1 MTNWGLMNARA
12 TFARNSVRT
21 DPALRFTGSDSAV
34 QARLRGAGCR
44 SAMIGHPGR
53 TDAMTTSDA
62 TAPSKAARRVT
73 FPDLVRI
80 HHRWR
85 KTVRDGSGAT
95 PEEREAVDAEYH
107 AALDTFEDEHG
118 QVISAY
124 WCADFE
130 SAVALTAG
138 APRTGWLRRWR
149 SPPPR
154 LHRVSDWATKEDPQ
168 IARMLHQCDELAI
181 RSAEVLRGRSR
192 RICIQLVMTSA
203 CHLLSLVDARH
214 IRTDPKTHAAAV
226 ADEKR
231 ELELVAEDYR
241 QAANGDA
248 QLIYFGGMAIGVA
261 FISLLYLV
269 SRGILQGE
277 DVQDATIIG
286 CLVAGALGAVVSV
299 IARINS
305 GSFDLDADVARGYTL
320 FLGAL
325 RPWIGSIFG
334 VLTYFAVTS
343 GFVEVFKI
351 PPDGIKQFYFLCV
364 IAFGAGFSERWAQ
377 DTLTGGLTGRSRKAD
392 PPSPTAP
399 SSVRPPA
406 APPPP
411 AGTDVKPAA
420 AAGAPPSAGLVDE

>member
-1 MTNWGLMNARA
+1 MTR
-12 TFARNSVRT
+12 V
-21 DPALRFTGSDSAV
+21 P
-34 QARLRGAGCR
+34 
-44 SAMIGHPGR
+44 
-53 TDAMTTSDA
+53 TTSKA
-62 TAPSKAARRVT
+62 TRRVT

-85 KTVRDGSGAT
+85 KTVGLESGAT
-95 PEEREAVDAEYH
+95 PAEREAVEVEYH
-107 AALDTFEDEHG
+107 AALDTFEEEHG
-118 QVISAY
+118 QIVSAY

-130 SAVALTAG
+130 SAVALSAG
-138 APRTGWLRRWR
+138 SPRTGRLRRLR
-149 SPPPR
+149 APAPKF
-154 LHRVSDWATKEDPQ
+154 HRVSDWATKDDPEV
-168 IARMLHQCDELAI
+168 ARMLHQCDELAI
-181 RSAEVLRGRSR
+181 RCAEVLRGRSR

-214 IRTDPKTHAAAV
+214 VRTDPKKHRDAV

-248 QLIYFGGMAIGVA
+248 QLIYFGGMALGVG
-261 FISLLYLV
+261 FIALLYV
-269 SRGILQGE
+269 VARGILQGE

-286 CLVAGALGAVVSV
+286 CCVAGAVGAVVSV
-299 IARINS
+299 IARVNS

-325 RPWIGSIFG
+325 RPLIGSIFG

-343 GFVEVFKI
+343 GFVEIFKI

-377 DTLTGGLTGRSRKAD
+377 DTLTGGLTGRTRTAEANK
-392 PPSPTAP
+392 PTTP
-399 SSVRPPA
+399 DTTMTRPGA
-406 APPPP
+406 AKSD
-411 AGTDVKPAA
+411 TDLKPAA
-420 AAGAPPSAGLVDE
+420 AAGAPPSAGVVDDG